1 MNERARTPCGENF
14 EQHRVRDAAVEDDR
28 GLDPGVDRGDAGVD
42 LGDHA
47 AGDRLIGLERV
58 DRRAVE
64 VGEQRPVL
72 VEDPRDVGEQE
83 EALGAERPRDYS
95 PDVTGKVATRLVRR
109 GRTERKPFF
118 IWWSPASPLA
128 LMGFDAGI
136 LTSPEAPEVP
146 FRAGYVDW
154 RPATPRTW
162 MRDSVVWY
170 SQWLTPQL
178 GLARKQA
185 HLAAFDYGN
194 RDLSGRPGDGDG
206 LTAAWLGS
214 SLQISPDEQVA
225 FLRRM
230 LDGGLPVSAAAVA
243 NTGAILDHGTTA
255 GGWHVRDKT
264 GAAVPRRADVSLD
277 RAHPIGWFIGWAE
290 KAGERVIFAR
300 LVQQES
306 ADDIPPSWRARN
318 GALDDLFGAG
328 GLAE

>member
-1 MNERARTPCGENF
+1 MKLTPRLAIQAPLRRLAR
-14 EQHRVRDAAVEDDR
+14 AAV
-28 GLDPGVDRGDAGVD
+28 LLVALP
-42 LGDHA
+42 A
-47 AGDRLIGLERV
+47 ASLADV
-58 DRRAVE
+58 
-64 VGEQRPVL
+64 RPVCTL
-72 VEDPRDVGEQE
+72 VV
-83 EALGAERPRDYS
+83 EAGTCAAVLREGDC
-95 PDVTGKVATRLVRR
+95 GTR
-109 GRTERKPFF
+109 
-118 IWWSPASPLA
+118 WSPVSTLKVPLA

-154 RPATPRTW
+154 RPEWRRPATPRTW
-162 MRDSVVWY
+162 MRNSVVWY
-170 SQWLTPQL
+170 SHWLTPQL
-178 GLARKQA
+178 GLARMQA
-185 HLAAFDYGN
+185 YLDAFDYGN

-206 LTAAWLGS
+206 LTGAWLGS
-214 SLQISPDEQVA
+214 SQQISPDEQVA

-230 LDGGLPVSAAAVA
+230 LDGGLPVSAAAEA